1 MKLLSRVRPS
11 ATPWTEAFQAPLS
24 VGFFRQEY
32 WSGVPLPCPSIC
44 LHICFYL
51 SWHLSL
57 SLSFRDAV
65 KLFAETSQQIFTYVA
80 LATPGSSSHPQ
91 SNYWKEG
98 WGHFEAVSSHP
109 LKLGAEVLS
118 GWSRLP
124 PEIKSGSYKHRE
136 KGRDGSWVGS
146 QHVCLCTFSMSVFPT
161 EYGSSLPYISYI
173 AARAFPQHEGAYA
186 DLWLTDPQLS
196 PRNKPRE
203 ESI

>member
-1 MKLLSRVRPS
+1 MKVKSLSRVRPS

-24 VGFFRQEY
+24 MGFFRQEY
-32 WSGVPLPCPSIC
+32 WSGVPFPSPSLC
-44 LHICFYL
+44 LHVCFYL

-57 SLSFRDAV
+57 SSRDGV
-65 KLFAETSQQIFTYVA
+65 KLFAEASQQIFTYVA
-80 LATPGSSSHPQ
+80 LATPGSSSHSQ
-91 SNYWKEG
+91 SNYWKER
-98 WGHFEAVSSHP
+98 WGHFEAVSSHS

-118 GWSRLP
+118 VWSKLP
-124 PEIKSGSYKHRE
+124 PEIKSRSHKHRE

-146 QHVCLCTFSMSVFPT
+146 QHICLCTFSMSIFPT
-161 EYGSSLPYISYI
+161 EYGSSLTCISYI